1 MAGISS
7 KAANRM
13 ENRFK
18 YNGIEHNTNFDLN
31 MYDAFY
37 RNLDPQIG
45 RFWQIDP
52 EAEMLEEYSPYAS
65 MYNNPISNV
74 DPLGNFASRFGAWLH
89 RLFNGGGSIGENQYG
104 EWYVNKSRTEVNS
117 DGSVTVI
124 GSKYYG
130 KGRDQY
136 SSAREALAR
145 DYGMMADI
153 QMNGDKSIYQ
163 IYESSEE
170 AGNAA
175 LSYSGLLM
183 PDPILKSGTI
193 AANTPK
199 AVKAILPFA
208 KGVLEKFIKHA
219 FAGARHADLGLAVE
233 QMAANGMKLIE
244 QNASLLKA
252 GDNTLVGTINGKSK
266 SFKAFVKDGEIISVN
281 MYPGV
286 SSRVTQGTV
295 INFGNVTW

>member
-1 MAGISS
+1 MVMAGISS
-7 KAANRM
+7 KAANRLD
-13 ENRFK
+13 NRFK

-89 RLFNGGGSIGENQYG
+89 RLFKGGGSIGENQYG

-153 QMNGDKSIYQ
+153 QMNGEKSMYQ
-163 IYESSEE
+163 MYESSEE

-175 LSYSGLLM
+175 LTYTGLLM

-199 AVKAILPFA
+199 VQQIEKVIEKIKIKFGNNPNQIHHTFRHTAEMGLARSTVQKAIEDHLPTVISKIQDGKPLNEVIVVA
-208 KGVLEKFIKHA
+208 GQKIQYTA
-219 FAGARHADLGLAVE
+219 F
-233 QMAANGMKLIE
+233 KL
-244 QNASLLKA
+244 Q
-252 GDNTLVGTINGKSK
+252 DCTINVGRIHAAK
-266 SFKAFVKDGEIISVN
+266 
-281 MYPGV
+281 
-286 SSRVTQGTV
+286 
-295 INFGNVTW
+295 

>member
-153 QMNGDKSIYQ
+153 QMNGEKSMYQ
-163 IYESSEE
+163 MYESSEE

-175 LSYSGLLM
+175 LTYTGLLM

-199 AVKAILPFA
+199 VQQIEKVIEKIKIKFGNNPNQIHHTFRHTAEMGLARSTVQKAIEDHLPTVISKIQDGKPLNEVIVVA
-208 KGVLEKFIKHA
+208 GQKIQYTA
-219 FAGARHADLGLAVE
+219 F
-233 QMAANGMKLIE
+233 KL
-244 QNASLLKA
+244 Q
-252 GDNTLVGTINGKSK
+252 DGTINVGRIHAAK
-266 SFKAFVKDGEIISVN
+266 
-281 MYPGV
+281 
-286 SSRVTQGTV
+286 
-295 INFGNVTW
+295 

>member
-1 MAGISS
+1 MVMAGISS

-89 RLFNGGGSIGENQYG
+89 RLFKGGGSIGENQYG

-153 QMNGDKSIYQ
+153 QMNGEKSMYQ
-163 IYESSEE
+163 MYESSEE

-175 LSYSGLLM
+175 LTYTGLLM

-199 AVKAILPFA
+199 VQQIEKVIEKIKIKFGNNPNQIHHTFRHTAEMGLARSTVQKAIEDHLPTVISKIQDGKPLNEVIVVA
-208 KGVLEKFIKHA
+208 GQKIQYTA
-219 FAGARHADLGLAVE
+219 F
-233 QMAANGMKLIE
+233 KL
-244 QNASLLKA
+244 Q
-252 GDNTLVGTINGKSK
+252 DGTINVGRIHAAK
-266 SFKAFVKDGEIISVN
+266 
-281 MYPGV
+281 
-286 SSRVTQGTV
+286 
-295 INFGNVTW
+295 